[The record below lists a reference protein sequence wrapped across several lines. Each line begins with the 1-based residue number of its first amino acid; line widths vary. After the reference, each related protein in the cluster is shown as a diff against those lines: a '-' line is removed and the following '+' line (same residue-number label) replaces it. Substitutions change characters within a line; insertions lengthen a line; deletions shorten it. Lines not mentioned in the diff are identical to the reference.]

1 MTEEAK
7 DELRT
12 EVSKIKE
19 RFIALDNDEKTI
31 EQQLQHLKDMLVERT
46 KEIPSDQQKLLKS
59 RTAADLLEEIH
70 ALDKKKIEV
79 LNRRLESESK
89 AREKAEASKQYM
101 QHEIEK
107 LKKNLSDIKS
117 QLFTELEHVGQ
128 RNKEIIGLL
137 ESELKEKRSLESQ
150 KKELE
155 IQVRIL
161 LNEKALNHQSAIQK
175 RQRSSSNAKLRSFFS
190 SDKVPS
196 LPLLFGSSVNHNNS
210 NNNQT
215 SNPTTPRSEFVPSP
229 RREKT
234 HFNDDMQQLK
244 RTTSNLTSE
253 NLKKLSKI
261 HKNTGTI
268 PMEDPLKYV
277 LCSNCKKLIH
287 LEDVNL
293 HSLHCLL

>member
-1 MTEEAK
+1 VLYIDIAGSKMTEEAK

-107 LKKNLSDIKS
+107 LKKKFI
-117 QLFTELEHVGQ
+117 
-128 RNKEIIGLL
+128 
-137 ESELKEKRSLESQ
+137 
-150 KKELE
+150 
-155 IQVRIL
+155 
-161 LNEKALNHQSAIQK
+161 
-175 RQRSSSNAKLRSFFS
+175 
-190 SDKVPS
+190 
-196 LPLLFGSSVNHNNS
+196 
-210 NNNQT
+210 
-215 SNPTTPRSEFVPSP
+215 
-229 RREKT
+229 
-234 HFNDDMQQLK
+234 
-244 RTTSNLTSE
+244 
-253 NLKKLSKI
+253 
-261 HKNTGTI
+261 
-268 PMEDPLKYV
+268 
-277 LCSNCKKLIH
+277 
-287 LEDVNL
+287 
-293 HSLHCLL
+293 